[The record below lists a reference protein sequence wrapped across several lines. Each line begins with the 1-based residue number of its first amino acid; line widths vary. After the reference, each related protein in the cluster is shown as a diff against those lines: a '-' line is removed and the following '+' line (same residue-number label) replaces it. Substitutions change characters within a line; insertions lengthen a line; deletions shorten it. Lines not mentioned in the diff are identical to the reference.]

1 MTKSAAITSMDQ
13 KYYDR
18 CGYQFLNSYDP
29 YMKGE
34 IPLYLYNEDNFI
46 PLINEINLMGWNLGN
61 DYENFISRHSNNRV
75 ITFAKKAYSIIHA
88 MENIECDKLIWF
100 DSDCV
105 IKKPLDKNLL
115 AEIGPNNCVSTHF
128 SVWHRKDGIEYHSC
142 ETGFFIL
149 NKTTPGFTLF
159 KEVYKDIYNSDN
171 TEGLRRFYD
180 GDVYGKTVDIVE
192 SKGYRTLN
200 LNPSRHSRTPIPRS
214 RIKSYIEHHKAG
226 VKDRIKNEI

>member
-1 MTKSAAITSMDQ
+1 MIKYAAITSMDQ

-18 CGYQFLNSYDP
+18 CGHQFLNSYDL

-46 PLINEINLMGWNLGN
+46 PPINEINLMGWNLGN

-115 AEIGPNNCVSTHF
+115 AEIGPDNCVSTHF
-128 SVWHRKDGIEYHSC
+128 SVWHTKNDIEYHSC

-149 NKTTPGFTLF
+149 NKTNPGFTLF
-159 KEVYKDIYNSDN
+159 EEVYKDIYNNDS

-180 GDVYGKTVDIVE
+180 GEVYGKTVDIVE

-200 LNPSRHSRTPIPRS
+200 LNPSSHKTPIPRS

-226 VKDRIKNEI
+226 VKDRIKNEV